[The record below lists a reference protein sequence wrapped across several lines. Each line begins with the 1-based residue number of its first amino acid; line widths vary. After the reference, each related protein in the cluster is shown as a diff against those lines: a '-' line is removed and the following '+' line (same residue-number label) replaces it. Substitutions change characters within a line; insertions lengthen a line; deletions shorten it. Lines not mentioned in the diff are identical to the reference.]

1 MEPPE
6 GNSDVDVEWLDGPFP
21 TKAGVAGRGADSDDD
36 AEKAE
41 TTAPCHDASNR
52 PVTRSSSSVFNG
64 ASRHAHLGE
73 GCDGSRILHHRH
85 REGMGASSSA
95 TAGTSGTSHRVPVAK
110 RGGDD
115 SSASGGSSTSID
127 AVHAAA
133 GHSGPN
139 KAAGGFLC
147 YECGLAFHSVKEL
160 QLHMVRKTAWSNQ
173 GLIGSRVSCLV
184 DNREWHEGLVTQYH
198 KSGKHCVEYRR
209 SGEKRWVNMLKTAFY
224 IVERAQPTGGE
235 VKEMEPDPTEGLA
248 PIEKWHYQEDI
259 SPEFCM
265 ALSLL
270 HRAYGCRVQETG
282 HKTVGHTCVTDRDKV
297 AAREVKGSLLYGE
310 LLPRGVNKA
319 MGPRHLNAAKAST
332 IYDLGMGTG
341 KVAMQV
347 FLQFPNL
354 TRVYGIELSQAR
366 FELGEAALFALMELQ
381 PGAYAIKEHIP
392 GQFISIETLAQDQDH
407 EQQQQQQQQPSL
419 AEGGGWR
426 EGGAGWEHLCR
437 GPPGRTLEFACGNL
451 FDVTDLAQADL
462 VLLETDVSSDV
473 HPQLS
478 RFLTGMRKGSHA
490 LTYLDLR
497 KMWSSLPFPYRQVEV
512 NRSLS
517 DRFPT
522 SWSVHRGHHFF
533 LWHKILPS
541 LEGALQPQQLA
552 TSEDGEVLTATGVS
566 DRRRDRQGHPL
577 QPLCSRG
584 ISGVDVSG
592 GGGRSDSLR
601 SGSSGFSLGG
611 AFAGV
616 GLGSEGKGRRG
627 RHREGGGEGFRLPFM
642 SCLGLGRRT
651 PSTSSPSA
659 LRSCERPPA
668 ARAEEGL
675 VAAADGVEMGEPS
688 TTAATRASGGHKER
702 ESSQE
707 QEFGVSGGG
716 GGGGGGGS
724 SRSSSY
730 DSSSR
735 SSRPPPPPPPGGG
748 SVGKG

>member
-1 MEPPE
+1 
-6 GNSDVDVEWLDGPFP
+6 
-21 TKAGVAGRGADSDDD
+21 
-36 AEKAE
+36 
-41 TTAPCHDASNR
+41 
-52 PVTRSSSSVFNG
+52 
-64 ASRHAHLGE
+64 
-73 GCDGSRILHHRH
+73 
-85 REGMGASSSA
+85 
-95 TAGTSGTSHRVPVAK
+95 
-110 RGGDD
+110 
-115 SSASGGSSTSID
+115 
-127 AVHAAA
+127 
-133 GHSGPN
+133 
-139 KAAGGFLC
+139 
-147 YECGLAFHSVKEL
+147 
-160 QLHMVRKTAWSNQ
+160 
-173 GLIGSRVSCLV
+173 
-184 DNREWHEGLVTQYH
+184 
-198 KSGKHCVEYRR
+198 
-209 SGEKRWVNMLKTAFY
+209 
-224 IVERAQPTGGE
+224 
-235 VKEMEPDPTEGLA
+235 PTEGLA

-381 PGAYAIKEHIP
+381 PGAYAIKKHIP
-392 GQFISIETLAQDQDH
+392 GQFISIETLAQDQGH
-407 EQQQQQQQQPSL
+407 EQKQQQQQQQQPSL

-451 FDVTDLAQADL
+451 FDVTNLAQADL

-541 LEGALQPQQLA
+541 LEGALQPQQSA

-627 RHREGGGEGFRLPFM
+627 RHPKFRLPFM

-651 PSTSSPSA
+651 PSASSPSA

-675 VAAADGVEMGEPS
+675 VAAAGGVEVGE
-688 TTAATRASGGHKER
+688 
-702 ESSQE
+702 
-707 QEFGVSGGG
+707 
-716 GGGGGGGS
+716 
-724 SRSSSY
+724 
-730 DSSSR
+730 
-735 SSRPPPPPPPGGG
+735 
-748 SVGKG
+748 